1 MSDFEDHIDDQ
12 LLKLAA
18 HPRRRSDNIH
28 QAVPVEEILA
38 AARTSTSI
46 GILWKSEEEMED
58 PYPYEGKYKDETDKR
73 E

>member
-38 AARTSTSI
+38 AARTSI